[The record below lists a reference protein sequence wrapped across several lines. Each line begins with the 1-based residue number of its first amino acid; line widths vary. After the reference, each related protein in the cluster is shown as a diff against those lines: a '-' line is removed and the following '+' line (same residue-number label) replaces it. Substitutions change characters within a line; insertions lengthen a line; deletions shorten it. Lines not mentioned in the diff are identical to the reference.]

1 MLRSHLAASDP
12 QGKRLQR
19 APSIFFNQVE
29 FQRIVTPRDI
39 SSRGVIEIKSSTCE
53 LTAMIQ
59 ERDFRLNRIEDMIR
73 RLLRRQARPHLTK
86 ALGKMHAAEI
96 AQIFSHLIPEE
107 RQQAFQ
113 AISQTE
119 RRAAVLAESDPHIA
133 RELLEPLSNEEISA
147 LIVKLDTDDARYIF
161 ETLPEERSAEVM
173 QLLTA
178 NQTETLQDMLAY
190 PPDTAGSIMSHS
202 FVALP
207 EDVTVEDAIANVRNA
222 SSEVEYVFYVYV
234 VDESSHLRGVIS
246 LRQLLLAHPTKPL
259 AEVMTPNVWRVNV
272 LADQEQVAQ
281 IISRYNILAIPVVD
295 EAGVMV
301 GIVTVDDV
309 LDVLR
314 DEATEDI
321 LKMAGTHYS
330 EEITSLSPLRLAWV
344 RFPWL
349 VVSWLGSLI
358 SAFFIAQYSNELSKV
373 LALAAFIPVINGT
386 AGNVGT
392 QGVTIMV
399 RGLATGKLNPSHWLR
414 AVGKQFVVGILLGVC
429 FGLLLFGLACWQYP
443 EIASLGLIVGLAIS
457 LSILT
462 SATLS
467 SLLPFMLHFLRLD
480 PALMTGPFVATSM
493 DLVSVLVYFNIARFF
508 LS

>member
-1 MLRSHLAASDP
+1 MIH
-12 QGKRLQR
+12 
-19 APSIFFNQVE
+19 E
-29 FQRIVTPRDI
+29 RDI
-39 SSRGVIEIKSSTCE
+39 
-53 LTAMIQ
+53 
-59 ERDFRLNRIEDMIR
+59 RLSRIEDMIR

-107 RQQAFQ
+107 REQAFQ
-113 AISQTE
+113 AITQAD

-133 RELLEPLSNEEISA
+133 RELLDPLSNEEISTI
-147 LIVKLDTDDARYIF
+147 IVKLDTDDARYLL
-161 ETLPEERSAEVM
+161 ETLPEERSTEVM

-178 NQTETLQDMLAY
+178 KQTEALQDMLAY

-202 FVALP
+202 FVALS
-207 EDVTVEDAIANVRNA
+207 EDITVEDAISNVRNA
-222 SSEVEYVFYVYV
+222 SSKVEYVFYVYV
-234 VDESSHLRGVIS
+234 VDESHHLRGVIS
-246 LRQLLLAHPTKPL
+246 LRQLLLAHPTRLL

-281 IISRYNILAIPVVD
+281 LISRYNILAIPVVD
-295 EAGVMV
+295 EAGTMV

-330 EEITSLSPLRLAWV
+330 EEVTSLSPLRLAWV

-349 VVSWLGSLI
+349 AVSWLGSLV

-399 RGLATGKLNPSHWLR
+399 RGLATGKLNPSNWLR

-429 FGLLLFGLACWQYP
+429 FGLLLFGLAHWQYP
-443 EIASLGLIVGLAIS
+443 DVAWLGLIVGLAIS

-493 DLVSVLVYFNIARFF
+493 DLVSVLVYFNIARYF

>member
-1 MLRSHLAASDP
+1 
-12 QGKRLQR
+12 
-19 APSIFFNQVE
+19 
-29 FQRIVTPRDI
+29 
-39 SSRGVIEIKSSTCE
+39 
-53 LTAMIQ
+53 MIH
-59 ERDFRLNRIEDMIR
+59 ERDVRLNRIEDMIR
-73 RLLRRQARPHLTK
+73 RLLRRQARPHLAK

-96 AQIFSHLIPEE
+96 AQIFLHLIPEE
-107 RQQAFQ
+107 REQAFK
-113 AISQTE
+113 AVCHPE
-119 RRAAVLAESDPHIA
+119 RRAAILTESDPHIA
-133 RELLEPLSNEEISA
+133 RELLEPLTNEEISA
-147 LIVKLDTDDARYIF
+147 LIVELDSDDARYLL
-161 ETLPEERSAEVM
+161 ETLPEERSAEIV
-173 QLLTA
+173 QLLSA
-178 NQTETLQDMLAY
+178 KQTEALQDMLAY

-202 FVALP
+202 YVALP
-207 EDVTVEDAIANVRNA
+207 EEITVEDAIANVRNA

-234 VDESSHLRGVIS
+234 VDENRHLRGVIS
-246 LRQLLLAHPTKPL
+246 LRQLLLASPAQPL
-259 AEVMTPNVWRVNV
+259 VEVMTPNVWRVSV
-272 LADQEQVAQ
+272 LADQEHVAQ
-281 IISRYNILAIPVVD
+281 LISRYNILAIPVVD

-321 LKMAGTHYS
+321 LRMAGTHYT

-349 VVSWLGSLI
+349 AVSWLGSLI
-358 SAFFIAQYSNELSKV
+358 SAFFIGQYSHELSKV
-373 LALAAFIPVINGT
+373 IALAAFIPVINGT

-414 AVGKQFVVGILLGVC
+414 AVGKQVVVGVLLGVC
-429 FGLLLFGLACWQYP
+429 FGVLLFVLAHWQYP
-443 EIASLGLIVGLAIS
+443 DVTRLGLIVGLAIGI
-457 LSILT
+457 SILT

-467 SLLPFMLHFLRLD
+467 SLLPFVLHFLRLD

-493 DLVSVLVYFNIARFF
+493 DLVSVLVYFNIARSF

>member
-1 MLRSHLAASDP
+1 MMH
-12 QGKRLQR
+12 
-19 APSIFFNQVE
+19 
-29 FQRIVTPRDI
+29 
-39 SSRGVIEIKSSTCE
+39 
-53 LTAMIQ
+53 
-59 ERDFRLNRIEDMIR
+59 ERDLRLNRIEDMIR
-73 RLLRRQARPHLTK
+73 RLLRRQARPHLAK
-86 ALGKMHAAEI
+86 ALAKMHAAEI

-107 RQQAFQ
+107 REQAFKAIQQA
-113 AISQTE
+113 E
-119 RRAAVLAESDPHIA
+119 RRAAVLAESDPHIT
-133 RELLEPLSNEEISA
+133 RELLEPVSNEEISA
-147 LIVKLDTDDARYIF
+147 LIVELDSDDARYVL
-161 ETLPEERSAEVM
+161 ETLPEERSADIV
-173 QLLTA
+173 QLLSA
-178 NQTETLQDMLAY
+178 KQTEALQDMLAY

-207 EDVTVEDAIANVRNA
+207 EDITVEDAIASVRSA
-222 SSEVEYVFYVYV
+222 STDVEYVFYVYV
-234 VDESSHLRGVIS
+234 VDQDHHLRGVIS
-246 LRQLLLAHPTKPL
+246 LRQLLLARPAEPL

-281 IISRYNILAIPVVD
+281 LISRYNILAIPVVD
-295 EAGVMV
+295 EAGVLV

-349 VVSWLGSLI
+349 AVSWLGSLV

-373 LALAAFIPVINGT
+373 IALAAFIPVINGT

-399 RGLATGKLNPSHWLR
+399 RGLATGKLNPSNWLR
-414 AVGKQFVVGILLGVC
+414 AVGKQALVGILLGVF
-429 FGLLLFGLACWQYP
+429 FGILLFALAHWQYP
-443 EIASLGLIVGLAIS
+443 EVAWLGLIVGLAIS
-457 LSILT
+457 ISILT
-462 SATLS
+462 SAILS
-467 SLLPFMLHFLRLD
+467 SLLPFILHFLRLD

-508 LS
+508 LSQSP

>member
-1 MLRSHLAASDP
+1 M
-12 QGKRLQR
+12 
-19 APSIFFNQVE
+19 
-29 FQRIVTPRDI
+29 
-39 SSRGVIEIKSSTCE
+39 
-53 LTAMIQ
+53 MQ
-59 ERDFRLNRIEDMIR
+59 ERDIRLNRIEDMIR

-107 RQQAFQ
+107 REQAFKAICQ
-113 AISQTE
+113 AE
-119 RRAAVLAESDPHIA
+119 RRAAVLAESDPHIT

-147 LIVKLDTDDARYIF
+147 LIVELDSDDARYLL
-161 ETLPEERSAEVM
+161 ETLPEERSAEIV
-173 QLLTA
+173 QLLSA
-178 NQTETLQDMLAY
+178 KQTETLQDMLAY
-190 PPDTAGSIMSHS
+190 PADTAGSIMSHS
-202 FVALP
+202 YVALP
-207 EDVTVEDAIANVRNA
+207 EDITVEDAIANVRNA
-222 SSEVEYVFYVYV
+222 SSDVEYVFYVYV
-234 VDESSHLRGVIS
+234 VDENHHLRGVIS
-246 LRQLLLAHPTKPL
+246 LRQLLLARPAPPL
-259 AEVMTPNVWRVNV
+259 AEVMTSNVWRVSV

-349 VVSWLGSLI
+349 AVSWLGSLV

-373 LALAAFIPVINGT
+373 IALAAFIPVINGT

-399 RGLATGKLNPSHWLR
+399 RGLATGKLNPGNWLR

-429 FGLLLFGLACWQYP
+429 FGVLLFALAHWQYP
-443 EIASLGLIVGLAIS
+443 EIAWLGPIVGLAIS
-457 LSILT
+457 ISILT

-467 SLLPFMLHFLRLD
+467 SLLPFVLHFLRLD

-508 LS
+508 LSQSP